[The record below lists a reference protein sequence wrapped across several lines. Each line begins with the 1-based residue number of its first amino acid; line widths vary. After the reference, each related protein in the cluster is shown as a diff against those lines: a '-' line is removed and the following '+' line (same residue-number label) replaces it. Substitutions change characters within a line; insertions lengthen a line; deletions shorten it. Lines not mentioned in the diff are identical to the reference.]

1 MLKFFTREK
10 HAVNAKVP
18 TVAMADILAKLS
30 WCEKHIIRLEAN
42 ELERYRALELRIE
55 ELEARL

>member
-1 MLKFFTREK
+1 MKFFTREK

-18 TVAMADILAKLS
+18 TVAMADVLARLA
-30 WCEKHIIRLEAN
+30 WCEKQIIRLESN
-42 ELERYRALELRIE
+42 EVDRYRALELRIE